1 MNEKYKWIFREKEN
15 EGSLPSFFQSHHIP
29 GGVAKIL
36 WRRGVKTEKALSHF
50 LYDTMGDLGDPFQMK
65 GMSQAVE
72 RIRKAL
78 EGHEKIVIYGDYD
91 VDGIT
96 STSILYRFFRRIGA
110 DIGFYIPGREG
121 EGYGLNE
128 GAITKLCGEG
138 YTLLITVDC
147 GISSA
152 GLVDKRAGD
161 IDFIITDHHVPP
173 EKLPEKAVSVINAH
187 QKDCPYPYKEMAG
200 CGTAYYLCRALSLAL
215 WGKLY
220 MEDIELVA
228 LGTIA
233 DMVPLTGENRI
244 LVREGIK
251 RMENTAIP
259 GLMALL
265 KAAGIDCSGQG
276 NGRPLTSEQISFGLA
291 PRLNASGRIAHAR
304 QGVALMVTESA
315 AEAEKLALSLCDI
328 NGKRQKIEREIFDE
342 ALKRADELQEEQ
354 DMALVIDGK
363 GWHPGVIGI
372 VASRVL
378 ERFHRPVLVITVKNG
393 VGKGSCRS
401 IPGFDIYE
409 ALKAESSFLLQFGGH
424 KMAAGFSIEEGKIP
438 AFRKAL
444 NDYARDKLTE
454 EDCIPQLEIEQVMT
468 LPEVTLDFIRSLSL
482 LEPCGCDNPKP
493 LFASRSVFVESVR
506 RMGTE
511 NRHFKCLLSQ
521 GGTVAEAVFWNPG
534 EEDPCRAGE
543 EASIVFDPEIH
554 EWYGEHV
561 QLLGKDM
568 REAAPGGELL
578 LDRDFLVELFLA
590 LREYMQRGTRP
601 VLEVQEMLQRHF
613 EDRCP
618 ENKLKIGLVVFEEI
632 GILSR
637 YARNGEEFFSYRTI
651 RKKMDLTKSPAFCR
665 YQK

>member
-1 MNEKYKWIFREKEN
+1 MSKKYKWIFREKEN
-15 EGSLPSFFQSHHIP
+15 EGTLPSFFQSHHIP
-29 GGVAKIL
+29 GGIARIL
-36 WRRGVKTEKALSHF
+36 WRRGIKTEEELSHF
-50 LYDTMGDLGDPFQMK
+50 LYDTMEDLGDPFLMK
-65 GMSQAVE
+65 GMKQAVD
-72 RIRKAL
+72 RIRQAL
-78 EGHEKIVIYGDYD
+78 DRKEKIVIYGDYD

-96 STSILYRFFRRIGA
+96 STSILYRFFRGLGA

-128 GAITKLCGEG
+128 GAVTKLCGEG

-152 GLVDKRAGD
+152 ELVDKRAGD

-173 EKLPEKAVSVINAH
+173 ETLPAKAAAVINAH

-215 WGKLY
+215 WGKPY
-220 MEDIELVA
+220 REDVELAA
-228 LGTIA
+228 LGTVA

-251 RMENTAIP
+251 RMKNTAIP
-259 GLMALL
+259 GLQALL
-265 KAAGIDCSGQG
+265 KAAGIDLSGNG
-276 NGRPLTSEQISFGLA
+276 NGRPLTAEQISFGLA

-315 AEAEKLALSLCDI
+315 SEAEKLALSLCDI
-328 NGKRQKIEREIFDE
+328 NGERQKIERQIFKE
-342 ALKRADELQEEQ
+342 ALKRAEELQGEE

-378 ERFHRPVLVITVKNG
+378 ERYHRPSLVITVKDG

-409 ALKAESSFLLQFGGH
+409 ALKAESPFLLQFGGH
-424 KMAAGFSIEEGKIP
+424 KMAAGFSIEEAKIP

-444 NDYARDKLTE
+444 NAYAREKLTE

-493 LFASRSVFVESVR
+493 LFASRGVFVESAR
-506 RMGTE
+506 RMGAE
-511 NRHFKCLLSQ
+511 DRHFKCLLSQ
-521 GGTVAEAVFWNPG
+521 EGTAAEAVFWNPG
-534 EEDPCRAGE
+534 KEDPCRPGE

-568 REAAPGGELL
+568 EEAVPGEELL
-578 LDRDFLVELFLA
+578 LDRDFLVGLFLA
-590 LREYMQRGTRP
+590 LRESMQRGARP
-601 VLEVQEMLQRHF
+601 VLEVQEMLRRRFQ
-613 EDRCP
+613 ERCP

-637 YARNGEEFFSYRTI
+637 YSRNGEEFFSYRTL
-651 RKKMDLTKSPAFCR
+651 REKMDLTKSPAFRR